1 MHKQQLVNEL
11 PKALIPDEV
20 RLAQL
25 KKLKRAFTGLI
36 GDDQSIQRM
45 KADRAE
51 SLKEEQI
58 TSPHTTPPDQP

>member
-1 MHKQQLVNEL
+1 MCKQQSINES
-11 PKALIPDEV
+11 PEALAFDEV

-25 KKLKRAFTGLI
+25 KKLKGVFTGLI

-51 SLKEEQI
+51 PLKK
-58 TSPHTTPPDQP
+58 

>member
-1 MHKQQLVNEL
+1 MHEQQLVNES
-11 PKALIPDEV
+11 PKALLPHEV

-25 KKLKRAFTGLI
+25 KKLKGIFTGLI

-51 SLKEEQI
+51 SLKRK
-58 TSPHTTPPDQP
+58 